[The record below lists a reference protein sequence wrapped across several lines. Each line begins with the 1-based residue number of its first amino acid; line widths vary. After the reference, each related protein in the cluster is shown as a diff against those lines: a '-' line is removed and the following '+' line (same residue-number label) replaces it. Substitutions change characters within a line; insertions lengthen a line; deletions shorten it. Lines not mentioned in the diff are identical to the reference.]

1 MTEKAAQSTDVRPL
15 EKGDLEGLLALYAQL
30 IEDDLPIAPALAQSR
45 FDEMLARDGLTVFG
59 GFVDGVL
66 ASTCVLIVVP
76 NLTRGGMPYAFIE
89 NVVTDAGHR
98 RTGLGR
104 RTVKTAI
111 DAAFAADCYTVRLQT
126 GGTREGTLD
135 FYRSCGFDLTKHGLE
150 VRRIPPRHAVNR

>member
-1 MTEKAAQSTDVRPL
+1 MSNTVEVRPL
-15 EKGDLEGLLALYAQL
+15 QKSDLAGLLALYAQL
-30 IEDDLPIAPALAQSR
+30 IEDDLPIAPALAETR
-45 FDEMLARDGLTVFG
+45 FDEMLAREGLTVFG
-59 GFVDGVL
+59 GFVDDAL
-66 ASTCVLIVVP
+66 SSTCVLIVVP

-111 DAAFAADCYTVRLQT
+111 DAAFAAGCYTVRLQT

-135 FYRSCGFDLTKHGLE
+135 FYRNCGFELTKHGLE
-150 VRRIPPRHAVNR
+150 VRRIPPRSALPG

>member
-1 MTEKAAQSTDVRPL
+1 MSNTVEVRPL
-15 EKGDLEGLLALYAQL
+15 QKSDLAGLLALYAQL
-30 IEDDLPIAPALAQSR
+30 IEDDLPIAPALAEIR
-45 FDEMLARDGLTVFG
+45 FDEMLAREGLTVFG
-59 GFVDGVL
+59 GFVDDAL

-111 DAAFAADCYTVRLQT
+111 DAAFAAGCYTVRLQT

-135 FYRSCGFDLTKHGLE
+135 FYRNCGFELTKHGLE
-150 VRRIPPRHAVNR
+150 VRRIPPRSALPG

>member
-1 MTEKAAQSTDVRPL
+1 MSNTVEVRPL
-15 EKGDLEGLLALYAQL
+15 QKSDLAGLLALYAQL
-30 IEDDLPIAPALAQSR
+30 IEDDLPITPALAETR
-45 FDEMLARDGLTVFG
+45 FDEMLAREGLTVFG
-59 GFVDGVL
+59 GFVDDAL

-111 DAAFAADCYTVRLQT
+111 DAALAAGCYTVRLQT

-135 FYRSCGFDLTKHGLE
+135 FYRNCGFELTKHGLE
-150 VRRIPPRHAVNR
+150 VRRIPPRSALPG